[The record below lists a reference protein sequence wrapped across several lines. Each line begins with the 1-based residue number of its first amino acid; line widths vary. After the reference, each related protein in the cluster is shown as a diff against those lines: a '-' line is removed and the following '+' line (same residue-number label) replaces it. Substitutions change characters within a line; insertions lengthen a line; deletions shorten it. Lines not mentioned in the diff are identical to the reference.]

1 MSNPES
7 IPVEVLGG
15 IVYLDPFWLDW
26 LTGPGIFLTFPFLT
40 IMAASL
46 VCALLKKPA
55 VKLIERSHTLS
66 SIARSI
72 KERGPSEGISGYL
85 ALAAI
90 IMFSICFCGYAVLSQ
105 QVS

>member
-1 MSNPES
+1 MPNPES

-26 LTGPGIFLTFPFLT
+26 FTGPGVFLAFPLLT
-40 IMAASL
+40 IMVASL
-46 VCALLKKPA
+46 AYVLLKKPA

-66 SIARSI
+66 SIAHFI
-72 KERGPSEGISGYL
+72 KERGPSEGVSGYL

-90 IMFSICFCGYAVLSQ
+90 ILFSIGFCGYAVLSQ
-105 QVS
+105 